1 MAKIERVFLDAEDK
15 NVGCVIGYL
24 DNDGHVTKVPNATKG
39 DEYFTKEET
48 LRLFLLGLL
57 VVKVP
62 ASSEPGQDT
71 FKRPVACD
79 ADGLLTFYTAAETE

>member
-15 NVGCVIGYL
+15 NVGCIIGYL
-24 DNDGHVTKVPNATKG
+24 DNSGHVTKIPNATKQ
-39 DEYFTKEET
+39 DDYFTKEET

-57 VVKVP
+57 VIKVP
-62 ASSEPGQDT
+62 AAPNSVQDT

-79 ADGLLTFYTAAETE
+79 ADGLLTFYTPAETE